1 MSSPCLTD
9 AVRIA
14 ALGAL
19 GLMASACQPAGH
31 PAAYMPA
38 AQQSPH
44 PVVLSQLLPGGTPAQ
59 PEDPRGRIYDGDPA
73 YIAQGKQY
81 YQWSNCN
88 GCHFNGGG
96 GIGPA
101 IMDKVWIYG
110 GRIDQIYNSIAEGRP
125 NGMPTWREKIPDA
138 QIWEI
143 AAYVRSLSAP
153 ATKSEQPPGAPPA
166 PTQPPAN
173 PNHQG
178 GQTTPAP

>member
-9 AVRIA
+9 LGKLATGGCLALAVA
-14 ALGAL
+14 GCHP
-19 GLMASACQPAGH
+19 SQPV
-31 PAAYMPA
+31 AAYAPA
-38 AQQSPH
+38 DQQAPH
-44 PVVLSQLLPGGTPAQ
+44 PVVISELLPGGTQPT
-59 PEDPRGRIYDGDPA
+59 PEDPQGKIYDGNPY

-81 YQWSNCN
+81 YQWYNCN

-101 IMDKVWIYG
+101 FMDKTWRYG

-125 NGMPTWREKIPDA
+125 NGMPTWRQKIPPT

-143 AAYVRSLSAP
+143 AAYVRSLSSP
-153 ATKSEQPPGAPPA
+153 QVQNIQPPSSPP
-166 PTQPPAN
+166 TIETPPPN

-178 GQTTPAP
+178 GQTTPP